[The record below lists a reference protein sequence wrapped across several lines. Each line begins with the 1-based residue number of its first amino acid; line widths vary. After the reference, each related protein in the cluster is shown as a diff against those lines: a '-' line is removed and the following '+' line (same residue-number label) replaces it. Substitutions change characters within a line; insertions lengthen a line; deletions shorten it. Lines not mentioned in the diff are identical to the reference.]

1 MIISVD
7 ADKAFNKIQHP
18 FMIKT
23 PQTMGIGGT
32 YLNII
37 KAIYDK
43 PTANN
48 IFSGKK
54 TGSIP
59 SKIRNKTNVP
69 SLTSII
75 QYSFGSG
82 SKGNQRRRRNKRK
95 PDLKRRGKTLTVE
108 DMIVYTENCEDTI
121 RKLPE
126 LISEFSK
133 ATGYKINIQKS
144 LVFLYTNN
152 EISERE
158 IKESIPFTAATK
170 RIKCLGTNL
179 PKELRELY
187 TENYK
192 TLMKEIRDNIYR

>member
-1 MIISVD
+1 MI
-7 ADKAFNKIQHP
+7 N
-18 FMIKT
+18 
-23 PQTMGIGGT
+23 PQQT
-32 YLNII
+32 
-37 KAIYDK
+37 
-43 PTANN
+43 
-48 IFSGKK
+48 IFSVVKK

-82 SKGNQRRRRNKRK
+82 SKGNQRRRNKRK
-95 PDLKRRGKTLTVE
+95 PDWKRRGKTLTVE
-108 DMIVYTENCEDTI
+108 DMIVYTENPKDTI

-126 LISEFSK
+126 LINEFSK

-144 LVFLYTNN
+144 LVFLYTKN

-158 IKESIPFTAATK
+158 IKESIPFTVATK

-192 TLMKEIRDNIYR
+192 TLMKEIKDNIYR